1 MIHAG
6 WTHRDRQNLSL
17 LDACQADT
25 RDALLLD
32 VVGIKAYLT
41 GATSG
46 GKNPSSADRA
56 RKQHEAE
63 VRRAKSTGKE
73 MFSSPDGL
81 LIDAGS
87 PHKQP
92 SREKKVSKSKVPASS
107 PPQVNRQSVNSP
119 HTWQS
124 SYPVPHGA
132 GPALPPPQVISQSAG
147 IPPPT
152 WQPNYPAP
160 HGAAN
165 MMRVLPVY
173 KFLSLLVSVGELSG
187 DKL

>member
-1 MIHAG
+1 MIDAG

-32 VVGIKAYLT
+32 IVEIKAYLT

-46 GKNPSSADRA
+46 GKGPSSADRA
-56 RKQHEAE
+56 REQHEAE

-87 PHKQP
+87 SHSLTQTPFA
-92 SREKKVSKSKVPASS
+92 EKE
-107 PPQVNRQSVNSP
+107 
-119 HTWQS
+119 
-124 SYPVPHGA
+124 G
-132 GPALPPPQVISQSAG
+132 L
-147 IPPPT
+147 
-152 WQPNYPAP
+152 
-160 HGAAN
+160 
-165 MMRVLPVY
+165 
-173 KFLSLLVSVGELSG
+173 
-187 DKL
+187 

>member
-81 LIDAGS
+81 LTDAGS
-87 PHKQP
+87 SHKPP
-92 SREKKVSKSKVPASS
+92 SRKKKVSKSKVPAPS
-107 PPQVNRQSVNSP
+107 PRGGTPLYRLNRYVQPQRVWFYGGV
-119 HTWQS
+119 
-124 SYPVPHGA
+124 
-132 GPALPPPQVISQSAG
+132 GP
-147 IPPPT
+147 
-152 WQPNYPAP
+152 
-160 HGAAN
+160 
-165 MMRVLPVY
+165 
-173 KFLSLLVSVGELSG
+173 K
-187 DKL
+187 